1 MMCDFSLKSDFIMW
15 GSEGSISGEV
25 LRQKNVNK
33 VHTMEGIN
41 AQEHQERSRV
51 YDRIFG
57 VLELGVPAVFW
68 EIWLGGD

>member
-33 VHTMEGIN
+33 VHNMEGIN
-41 AQEHQERSRV
+41 AQEHQERSCV

-68 EIWLGGD
+68 EIWLGVD